1 MLIQKTAHDVQ
12 TKHGEGVRPMRIYV
26 ISPNVPDYPQAKFP
40 GASAQSP
47 YGDVMLKLEQAS

>member
-1 MLIQKTAHDVQ
+1 MLIQKTAHDVP

-40 GASAQSP
+40 GASA
-47 YGDVMLKLEQAS
+47 